1 MERLKKLAALA
12 LMITSTAS
20 AHAESYRFIVA
31 GDVPSP
37 QVREYPAGES
47 VSAQRLLR
55 DVGVFGSGGAVV
67 VRGSQPQA
75 FTEYVYADSAG
86 QDSFLLPGDIVIFHH
101 PNGDRPALGNVVVAC
116 GTPGVVALSQEGNQL
131 GSLLS
136 RLRIEF
142 GAETTCRVVRTVARG
157 PKNLILS
164 PHDRLAHGDVLILD
178 NSMPVDDAYLESL
191 FAAPSGPAAAVNAAQ
206 TLPPADS
213 IDVTNSVAAPVGL
226 MIPEPDSRSE
236 SVHSRQLDIPVSLTA
251 METVVPPVTD
261 SIPPDPIASTTTP
274 SPETS
279 SPSANALS
287 VQTAVLIVGL
297 FGSFML
303 VVTGWFKTQREI
315 SAAAISESESAYQ
328 LRSPRESSTTEQPI
342 VSSWAPDADLEE
354 VPVSDEIAPLTDIFP
369 ATTQTVTTPVLS
381 NVSRPTAEVSASD
394 ESKSDRPLVQ
404 ETEWYGEQWRS
415 ADRSSEEVASE
426 VEPIAERRPEP
437 VSIIDP
443 VPQIL
448 TSGVTE
454 SAATHADEAMPSV
467 VEAADDLED
476 LIQNRLPVQL
486 CEADLPLRVTL
497 FGRPAGPRRLRVDNA
512 HSDLAAPHFSSGS
525 RARNQS
531 LQKVEIAESDSG
543 DQVRDQDQASLD
555 RALNSLHGQGH

>member
-12 LMITSTAS
+12 LMITCTAS
-20 AHAESYRFIVA
+20 AHAESYRFTVA

-55 DVGVFGSGGAVV
+55 DVGVLSSGSAVV
-67 VRGSQPQA
+67 VRGPQPQA
-75 FTEYVYADSAG
+75 YTEYVYADSAG
-86 QDSFLLPGDIVIFHH
+86 PDSFLLPEDIVIFHH

-164 PHDRLAHGDVLILD
+164 PHDALAHGDVLILD
-178 NSMPVDDAYLESL
+178 DSLPVDNAYLESL
-191 FAAPSGPAAAVNAAQ
+191 FAAPGDSAAAVNQIQ
-206 TLPPADS
+206 TSPPAEFIDATDS
-213 IDVTNSVAAPVGL
+213 ADAAVGL
-226 MIPEPDSRSE
+226 MIPQPDSHSE
-236 SVHSRQLDIPVSLTA
+236 SVEPRQLDIPVSLTA
-251 METVVPPVTD
+251 MESVVPPVTD
-261 SIPPDPIASTTTP
+261 TIPAGPTTLTTTP
-274 SPETS
+274 SPNS
-279 SPSANALS
+279 SSASANAS
-287 VQTAVLIVGL
+287 PIWNGVFIVGL
-297 FGSFML
+297 FGSLML
-303 VVTGWFKTQREI
+303 VVTGWIKTQRER

-328 LRSPRESSTTEQPI
+328 LRSPDERSKTEQPI
-342 VSSWAPDADLEE
+342 VSSWAADAELQE
-354 VPVSDEIAPLTDIFP
+354 VPVSDEIAPFTDIFP
-369 ATTQTVTTPVLS
+369 TATETLTTPDLS
-381 NVSRPTAEVSASD
+381 IVSRLAAGVSASD

-404 ETEWYGEQWRS
+404 ETEWYGEQWRN
-415 ADRSSEEVASE
+415 ADKSSEEVATE
-426 VEPIAERRPEP
+426 VKPTAEHQAEP
-437 VSIIDP
+437 VTMIDP

-448 TSGVTE
+448 TPGATE
-454 SAATHADEAMPSV
+454 SAATHADEATPSV

-486 CEADLPLRVTL
+486 CQADLPLRVTL
-497 FGRPAGPRRLRVDNA
+497 FGRPAGPRRLRIDNA
-512 HSDLAAPHFSSGS
+512 HTDLAAPHFSAGS

-531 LQKVEIAESDSG
+531 LQKVEPVESDSG
-543 DQVRDQDQASLD
+543 DQVQDQASLD